1 MPSASPSET
10 AAAPRRVLTLF
21 DSTCII
27 VGIIIGTMFY
37 ETSPLIAKGT
47 ASAAAFLGI
56 WALGGAISLVGALC
70 YAELA
75 TRFPEEG
82 GDYVYLTRAFGRPM
96 GFLFAWADLWIIR
109 PGSIGAIAYVFARY
123 ADALCH
129 FGRPA
134 IALPVYAAGAVVFLT
149 CINLLGVREEKW
161 TQNLLAVLKILG
173 LAAICAVALGA
184 TPPAEQPVGPAPR
197 EASWGLALILVLYA
211 YGGWNELGYVGA
223 EVRRP
228 EKNLL
233 RALVLGILAVT
244 VLYVLASGAFVW
256 VLGFAGVRQSSAV
269 AAESMKRVFGEPGG
283 RAISLLIC
291 LSALGA
297 MNGQLFTGARIAYA
311 FGRDHRAFRLLGRW
325 NAARGIPPGGLL
337 VMALAVLILL
347 GLLVLLGQG
356 EQGFLSLVYFTTPVC
371 WTFFCLVTLGLMVLR
386 FKQPAVLPP
395 YRVPLYPLPPLLFA
409 GVSLFL
415 VYSGVA
421 YAIEKRDPIMYL
433 SLAILAAGGIGCF
446 IFRNRDGVEV

>member
-1 MPSASPSET
+1 MQPT
-10 AAAPRRVLTLF
+10 PRRVLTLF

-37 ETSPLIAKGT
+37 KATPWIAGNSPCWI
-47 ASAAAFLGI
+47 AFLGF
-56 WALGGAISLVGALC
+56 WAIGGVISLIGALC

-82 GDYVYLTRAFGRPM
+82 GDYVYLTRAYGRPL
-96 GFLFAWADLWIIR
+96 GFLFAWSDLWIIR
-109 PGSIGAIAYVFARY
+109 PGSIGAMSYVFAQY
-123 ADALCH
+123 ADTLWH
-129 FGRPA
+129 FGRA
-134 IALPVYAAGAVVFLT
+134 EIVLPVYAAGAVIFLT
-149 CINLLGVREEKW
+149 CVNLLGVREEKW
-161 TQNLLAVLKILG
+161 TQNVLAVVKMAG
-173 LAAICAVALGA
+173 LAAIFAAALFA
-184 TPPAEQPVGPAPR
+184 SPPVEQPSVAPPDKTN
-197 EASWGLALILVLYA
+197 WGLALILILYA

-256 VLGFAGVRQSSAV
+256 VLGFAGVQHSSAV
-269 AAESMKRVFGEPGG
+269 AAESMQRILGPMGG

-297 MNGQLFTGARIAYA
+297 MNGQLFTGARVAYA

-325 NAARGIPPGGLL
+325 NADRGTPPGGLL
-337 VMALAVLILL
+337 AIALVI
-347 GLLVLLGQG
+347 LVLLGFLTLLGKG
-356 EQGFLSLVYFTTPVC
+356 ENGFLSLVNFTTPVC

-386 FKQPAVLPP
+386 FKEPKIGSPF
-395 YRVPLYPLPPLLFA
+395 RVPLYPLPPLLFA
-409 GVSLFL
+409 GVSLYL

-421 YAIEKRDPIMYL
+421 YAVENRDPIMYI
-433 SLAILAAGGIGCF
+433 SLAILALGVIGCCF
-446 IFRNRDGVEV
+446 SRKG